1 MSRAQG
7 PASPPLQPHHLV
19 GLVHGCPGQPAPPQG
34 RCGSGLFLCP
44 DSSSHRFCPLKC
56 LLVFGVWLFTTL
68 RADVGPSSHTY
79 TPPHSPSF
87 LSFGPECGMQR
98 ALSEHYSPWGRW
110 AWCRGIES
118 GCLHLLPGIQAQGRP
133 ELASA
138 PTSHLQ
144 PPGPTRAGVPHQGR
158 ALLLLHPYGWKAG
171 VQWGLNLPGPA
182 GVFGADR
189 PPTLFP
195 SHLLPPRSTGEWVR
209 PTD

>member
-1 MSRAQG
+1 MSWTTSPTSRPLRIRAVPLPRQLF
-7 PASPPLQPHHLV
+7 PQILSPKV
-19 GLVHGCPGQPAPPQG
+19 S
-34 RCGSGLFLCP
+34 SGLWSLAVHHP
-44 DSSSHRFCPLKC
+44 PGRRRTQLTHI
-56 LLVFGVWLFTTL
+56 
-68 RADVGPSSHTY
+68 HT
-79 TPPHSPSF
+79 PHSPSF